1 MGDPEVGLRPGEHHG
16 RRSIMSQHDL
26 MALITFGLMLLVGL
40 GLLVRYELS
49 PHKRVVG
56 EVTRIWRETGSV
68 HRVTYYLHFVE
79 IEVERQKTTYSC
91 DPAEYAKL
99 AVGQIV
105 RLHLKGQYVEH
116 LRVLDRADVR
126 P

>member
-1 MGDPEVGLRPGEHHG
+1 
-16 RRSIMSQHDL
+16 MSQQDL

-49 PHKRVVG
+49 PQRKVMG
-56 EVTRIWRETGSV
+56 EVTRIWRETRSL
-68 HRVTYYLHFVE
+68 HRGTFYLYFVE

-91 DPAEYAKL
+91 EPAEYAKL
-99 AVGQIV
+99 AIGQTV

-116 LRVLDRADVR
+116 LRVLKRTDER